1 MDQQKKTSDN
11 KQKMNIELNFI
22 SNQITLSTPNLY
34 KEKKK
39 RGNKEKE
46 LFQVSIKTVQVLKNK
61 IISDRNI

>member
-22 SNQITLSTPNLY
+22 SNQITLSTLNWY
-34 KEKKK
+34 KEKK

-46 LFQVSIKTVQVLKNK
+46 LFQVCIKTVQGLKNK
-61 IISDRNI
+61 IVSDRNV